1 MPEEAIAKLD
11 RTLEA
16 WGGKNESEV
25 YKDAYHSWT
34 SSDSPVYN
42 APQAE
47 RAGFHKLTDLFGE
60 TLGKRDGRAEVA

>member
-1 MPEEAIAKLD
+1 MPEEAIAKLY

-16 WGGKNESEV
+16 WGGKYESEV
-25 YKDAYHSWT
+25 YKHAYHSWT

-47 RAGFHKLTDLFGE
+47 RAFHKLTELFGE
-60 TLGKRDGRAEVA
+60 TLGKRAGRAEVA